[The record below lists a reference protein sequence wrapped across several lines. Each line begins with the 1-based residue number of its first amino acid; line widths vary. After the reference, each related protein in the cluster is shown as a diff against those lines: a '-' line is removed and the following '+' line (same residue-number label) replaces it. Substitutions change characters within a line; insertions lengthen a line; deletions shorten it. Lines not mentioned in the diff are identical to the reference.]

1 MISQIN
7 REEKFEKGR
16 LIHQYY
22 RDVLSQ
28 NYVLPELGQL
38 SQEWL
43 SKILS
48 TGNYDLLLN
57 VEELFN
63 KTDNGSKRH
72 AALRLMLMIIF
83 QANLVLDINNHNKN
97 YCLPRVFN
105 KSIIN
110 AIEKLLKLNVHEGY
124 LVTSM
129 QILYRIGEYEIFNYL
144 AEINRS
150 VFNSSTVLL
159 KIKAMIHSFS
169 EDYETSKLI
178 ISQLSDHDKKT
189 MPISILDITCDYKLS
204 LPSSF
209 VYQDKNLN
217 EPNIE
222 NFSWLKK
229 PQNNNKGFN
238 RVFVAFDKQYYFK
251 HVSSLIKSILFTNK
265 NNLFLHVHLYNPDNE
280 LISAIETI
288 SKKYPDL
295 DISSSYEIIKHCKNI
310 KTYYASRRF
319 VALYFVRKEI
329 NNNLIA
335 IDADSLFYSL
345 WSIKPKLKNKK
356 IICINPMTIPFW
368 EKIPASF
375 LFFSKSDL
383 SSEFLLKTAK
393 LLEAN
398 LYNGS
403 DFWFTDQIVLSIVLD
418 SLIQN
423 YKDDF
428 GYLNIEQVCDTEH
441 KDYSIIWQ
449 LSTDKENG
457 DNYNKYKDKLEKLVC

>member
-7 REEKFEKGR
+7 HEEKYQKAR

-144 AEINRS
+144 AESNKS
-150 VFNSSTVLL
+150 VLNSSNVLL
-159 KIKAMIHSFS
+159 KIKAMIHSFT
-169 EDYETSKLI
+169 EDYETSK
-178 ISQLSDHDKKT
+178 KKT
-189 MPISILDITCDYKLS
+189 LHRAKR
-204 LPSSF
+204 
-209 VYQDKNLN
+209 
-217 EPNIE
+217 
-222 NFSWLKK
+222 LKK
-229 PQNNNKGFN
+229 Q
-238 RVFVAFDKQYYFK
+238 RFK
-251 HVSSLIKSILFTNK
+251 E
-265 NNLFLHVHLYNPDNE
+265 DQ
-280 LISAIETI
+280 
-288 SKKYPDL
+288 
-295 DISSSYEIIKHCKNI
+295 
-310 KTYYASRRF
+310 
-319 VALYFVRKEI
+319 
-329 NNNLIA
+329 
-335 IDADSLFYSL
+335 
-345 WSIKPKLKNKK
+345 
-356 IICINPMTIPFW
+356 
-368 EKIPASF
+368 
-375 LFFSKSDL
+375 FSV
-383 SSEFLLKTAK
+383 
-393 LLEAN
+393 
-398 LYNGS
+398 
-403 DFWFTDQIVLSIVLD
+403 Q
-418 SLIQN
+418 
-423 YKDDF
+423 
-428 GYLNIEQVCDTEH
+428 
-441 KDYSIIWQ
+441 
-449 LSTDKENG
+449 
-457 DNYNKYKDKLEKLVC
+457 